1 MNNMRNLLTALLLVI
16 GIVPLFAEISE
27 TVITPEN
34 AKAQVVQCEVLTRA
48 TTSSPYGQ
56 VHGVLISLKSK
67 ISTDSFDIGVQVWNA
82 GQYVA
87 TFTPARASV
96 TDVPIAF
103 KASAQNG
110 ACYYFEATEAAL
122 ERSSVSFVY
131 EKRGYTLMFRDWLK
145 K

>member
-103 KASAQNG
+103 KASAQTAPVIISRRRKQLWSG
-110 ACYYFEATEAAL
+110 RRFPLC
-122 ERSSVSFVY
+122 
-131 EKRGYTLMFRDWLK
+131 MK
-145 K
+145 KGGIR